1 MMKNKKIAIIGLGYV
16 GLPLAMEFDKSREV
30 VGYDIDTKRIE
41 ELQNNN
47 DVTLEVTSNELKN
60 LKNTMNQHLAPTVA
74 PGGPSFHGHGS
85 QGLKTGRK
93 NIPPGR
99 LLLSKKAARN

>member
-16 GLPLAMEFDKSREV
+16 GLPLAMEFGKSREV

-60 LKNTMNQHLAPTVA
+60 LKNTIFINMDWGWDRN
-74 PGGPSFHGHGS
+74 
-85 QGLKTGRK
+85 
-93 NIPPGR
+93 N
-99 LLLSKKAARN
+99 KKV